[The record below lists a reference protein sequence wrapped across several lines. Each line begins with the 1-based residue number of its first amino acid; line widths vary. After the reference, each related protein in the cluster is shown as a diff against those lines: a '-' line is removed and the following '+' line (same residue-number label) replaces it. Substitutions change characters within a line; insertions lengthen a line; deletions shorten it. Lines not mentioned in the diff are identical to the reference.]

1 MRATCPIVLLKT
13 RMKISH
19 VIQGIASA
27 SAGPS
32 HSVGALA
39 EGLAARRS
47 NDVEIV
53 TLGKRPDWWCYKVT
67 VSAYDSPSVKYGL
80 ASFDYLRYL
89 RTIARRSAI
98 LHGHGVWRIAN
109 LFPLVIPSDSTV
121 RVVISPRGMFS
132 EWSWRHHAFVK
143 RPVWYALQL
152 PALQRTHC
160 FHATAESELEDIRR
174 LGFRQPVTVIPN
186 GITVPDLP
194 QEIAKEN
201 TIVFLSR
208 IHKKKGL
215 ELLIEA
221 WRRIAAEH
229 PLWTLKIAGAI
240 DSDYAKKLVS
250 NVQRE
255 MVPRVQFLGEV
266 LGAEKKALLSQ
277 ANLFVL
283 PSYSENFGIAV
294 AEALAHGTAV
304 ITTDQTPWQELN
316 GKGCGWCVAADQRS
330 IDEAL
335 RDALSRTP
343 ASLREMGLIGREW
356 MRRDF
361 SWEAVTDMMQD
372 TYSWLQGAGDRPAC
386 VIQ

>member
-1 MRATCPIVLLKT
+1 
-13 RMKISH
+13 MKISH

-39 EGLAARRS
+39 EGLAARG

-53 TLGKRPDWWCYKVT
+53 TLGKRPDWWHYKVT
-67 VSAYDSPSVKYGL
+67 VSAYDSPAVRYGL
-80 ASFDYLRYL
+80 AGFDYLRYI
-89 RTIARRSAI
+89 RKIAQRETL
-98 LHGHGVWRIAN
+98 LHGHGIWRIAN
-109 LFPLVIPSDSTV
+109 LFPLMIPNGSDV

-132 EWSWRHHAFVK
+132 EWSWAHHAFVK
-143 RPVWYALQL
+143 RPFWYALQL

-174 LGFRQPVTVIPN
+174 LGFSQPVTVIPN
-186 GITVPDLP
+186 GIAVPDFCG
-194 QEIAKEN
+194 EVVKEN
-201 TIVFLSR
+201 SIVFLSR

-221 WRRIAAEH
+221 WRRIAVEY
-229 PLWTLKIAGAI
+229 PSWSLKIAGAI
-240 DSDYAKKLVS
+240 DSEYAKKLVS
-250 NVQRE
+250 NVQKKGI
-255 MVPRVQFLGEV
+255 PRVHFLGEV
-266 LGAEKKALLSQ
+266 LGAEKKALLSR

-304 ITTDQTPWQELN
+304 ITTDQTPWKELN
-316 GKGCGWCVAADQRS
+316 SKGCGWCVAADQQS
-330 IDEAL
+330 VDEAL
-335 RDALSRTP
+335 RDALSRN
-343 ASLREMGLIGREW
+343 AVCLRDMGEVGREW

-361 SWEAVTDMMQD
+361 SWEAVTEMMQD